1 MTDASETD
9 FAKGLFPDDERPYRS
24 PLLVALAALLLGL
37 LVQALFY
44 EQPLG
49 ISFPIWAAAMVLAA
63 VALALY
69 ENRRPLVQGMW
80 IGVPLLFFAA
90 MTAIRMEPMTL
101 VLSIGLTLALF
112 LLWVR
117 TFRTGSLPDFGWL
130 DFALAFAWVP
140 IEAWLRPWR
149 VLSVASRRLVGERG
163 SRSTILAVLRGL
175 LLAIPAL
182 IVFALLLTAAD
193 LVFADY
199 LRAAFRWLNLE
210 QLAEIANRTIL
221 AVLAAIF
228 FLGAF
233 VAATRD
239 PEGRR
244 LLGSDRPIIQPFL
257 GFTESAIVIGAV
269 DLLFALFVFVQFRY
283 LFGGQANIAA
293 AGYTYAEYAR
303 RGFGELVA
311 VAVLALGMI
320 LLLAQFGRR
329 EAPAQHGWFN
339 GLSVAL
345 VGLVGAI
352 LGSALIRLLMYEDAY
367 GFTRL
372 RTYTHVAI
380 LWIAVMCLAFLAL
393 LLLGRLRLFAPACA
407 LGLIGFAATLSIIN
421 VDGLIVRENAA
432 RMDQT
437 GLVDTAYLSGLSS
450 DAVPALVGLAT
461 RSSEPARSELLGRLA
476 CRQIALQQA
485 TAALRWPSYHFSDA
499 AALRALAPM
508 QTALGAFQ
516 VASTGYRWSWTVK
529 IAGNDTP
536 CFTAAMD

>member
-1 MTDASETD
+1 MADVGETD
-9 FAKGLFPDDERPYRS
+9 FTQRLFPEEEESYRS
-24 PLLVALAALLLGL
+24 PLLVALTALVLGL
-37 LVQALFY
+37 VLQALFY
-44 EQPLG
+44 RQPLG

-63 VALALY
+63 VGLARY
-69 ENRRPLVQGMW
+69 ENRRPSARGLW
-80 IGVPLLFFAA
+80 LIAPILFFAVTSA
-90 MTAIRMEPMTL
+90 MRMEPATL
-101 VLSIGLTLALF
+101 VLSLGLTLALF

-117 TFRTGSLPDFGWL
+117 TFRTGQLMQFGWL
-130 DFALAFAWVP
+130 DFALALAWVP
-140 IEAWLRPWR
+140 IEAWLRPWK
-149 VLSVASRRLVGERG
+149 VLSDSSRRLVGERG
-163 SRSTILAVLRGL
+163 SRSTILAVVRGL

-182 IVFALLLTAAD
+182 AIFALLLTAAD

-239 PEGRR
+239 PAGRR
-244 LLGSDRPIIQPFL
+244 LLGNDRPIIKPFL
-257 GFTESAIVIGAV
+257 GFTESAVVIGAV
-269 DLLFALFVFVQFRY
+269 DLLFAVFVFVQFRY
-283 LFGGQANIAA
+283 LFGGQANIAT

-320 LLLAQFGRR
+320 LVLAQFGRR
-329 EAPAQHGWFN
+329 EAPVQRGWFN
-339 GLSVAL
+339 GLSAAL
-345 VGLVGAI
+345 VGSVGAI
-352 LGSALIRLLMYEDAY
+352 LGSALMRLLMYEDAY

-380 LWIAVMCLAFLAL
+380 IWIAVMCLAFLVL

-407 LGLIGFAATLSIIN
+407 IGLIGLAATLSVIN

-437 GLVDTAYLSGLSS
+437 GLVDTGYLSSLSS
-450 DAVPALVGLAT
+450 DGVPSLVGLAA
-461 RSSEPARSELLGRLA
+461 RSFEPARSELLGHLA
-476 CRQIALQQA
+476 CRKIALEQT
-485 TAALRWPSYHFSDA
+485 TASLRWPSYHFSDA
-499 AALRALAPM
+499 AALRALAPL
-508 QTALGAFQ
+508 QATLGAFQ
-516 VASTGYRWSWTVK
+516 VDWSGDHWTVK
-529 IAGNDTP
+529 IAGNDEP
-536 CFTAAMD
+536 CFTAALD

>member
-1 MTDASETD
+1 MTDASGTD
-9 FAKGLFPDDERPYRS
+9 FAKRLFPAEERPYRA
-24 PLLVALAALLLGL
+24 PLLVALTALLLGL

-49 ISFPIWAAAMVLAA
+49 ISFPIWAGAMALAA

-69 ENRRPLVQGMW
+69 VNRRPSVQGL
-80 IGVPLLFFAA
+80 GVVVPLLFFAV
-90 MTAIRMEPMTL
+90 MSAIRMEPVTL

-149 VLSVASRRLVGERG
+149 VLSEASQRLVGERG
-163 SRSTILAVLRGL
+163 SRSAILAVVRGL
-175 LLAIPAL
+175 LLAIPVL
-182 IVFALLLTAAD
+182 VVFALLLTAAD

-199 LRAAFRWLNLE
+199 MRAAFSWLNME
-210 QLAEIANRTIL
+210 RLAEVANRTIL

-239 PEGRR
+239 PGDRR
-244 LLGSDRPIIQPFL
+244 LLGKERPIVKPFV
-257 GFTESAIVIGAV
+257 GFTESVVVIGAV
-269 DLLFALFVFVQFRY
+269 DLLFAVFVFVQFRY

-311 VAVLALGMI
+311 VAVLTLGMI

-329 EAPAQHGWFN
+329 EVASQRIWFN
-339 GLSVAL
+339 GLSAAL

-352 LGSALIRLLMYEDAY
+352 LGSALMRVLMYEDAY

-372 RTYTHVAI
+372 RTYTHIAI
-380 LWIAVMCLAFLAL
+380 YWIAVMCVAFLVL
-393 LLLGRLRLFAPACA
+393 LLLGRLRLFAPACVI
-407 LGLIGFAATLSIIN
+407 GLLGFAATLSVIN
-421 VDGLIVRENAA
+421 VDGFIVRQNAA

-437 GLVDTAYLSGLSS
+437 GLVDAAYLSSLSS
-450 DAVPALVGLAT
+450 DALPALAGLAM
-461 RSSEPARSELLGRLA
+461 RSFEPARSELLGRLA
-476 CRQIALQQA
+476 CRQIALQQG
-485 TAALRWPSYHFSDA
+485 TAGLRWPSYHFSDA
-499 AALRALAPM
+499 AALRALAP
-508 QTALGAFQ
+508 L
-516 VASTGYRWSWTVK
+516 TGD
-529 IAGNDTP
+529 AGNVP
-536 CFTAAMD
+536 GRCRR